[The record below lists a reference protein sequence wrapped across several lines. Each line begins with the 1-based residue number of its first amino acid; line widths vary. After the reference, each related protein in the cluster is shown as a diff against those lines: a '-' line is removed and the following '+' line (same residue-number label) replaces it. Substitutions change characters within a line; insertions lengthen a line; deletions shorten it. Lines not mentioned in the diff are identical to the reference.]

1 MGALNP
7 LFTMVRDYLLKFLP
21 EEKKYSP
28 NTIRSYRKAL
38 ELLFDYVKEQ
48 KKISLHELS
57 FAMID
62 RDMLTCFLDSLEA
75 DRNCSPSTRNHRL
88 NCIRSF
94 YKYAAREDITLV
106 SYYEE
111 IQKVKAAKI
120 SETLVAHMSEKAVQ
134 SILDQPDTS
143 TDLGK
148 RDAFLMLLLYKT
160 GARVQELVDIRLCD
174 IHLGD
179 TPRVL
184 LHGKGA
190 KTRAIP
196 LRDDVVHHLKK
207 YLALFHD
214 SETLYSEQY
223 LFYVIRNKRNKRMTE
238 QNVRVL
244 VNKYGVMAREIN
256 KEVPENVHPHLFRH
270 SWAMVLYHN
279 GVDLTLI
286 SQWLGHSQFETTLV
300 YAHADTEIKRQ
311 AIEKAVPEKSSLKG
325 YLNSERYQIND
336 EDLLKQLTGL
346 K

>member
-28 NTIRSYRKAL
+28 N
-38 ELLFDYVKEQ
+38 
-48 KKISLHELS
+48 
-57 FAMID
+57 
-62 RDMLTCFLDSLEA
+62 SLEA

-120 SETLVAHMSEKAVQ
+120 PETLVAHMSEKAVQ

-196 LRDDVVHHLKK
+196 LRDDVVHHLK
-207 YLALFHD
+207 
-214 SETLYSEQY
+214 T
-223 LFYVIRNKRNKRMTE
+223 
-238 QNVRVL
+238 
-244 VNKYGVMAREIN
+244 
-256 KEVPENVHPHLFRH
+256 
-270 SWAMVLYHN
+270 
-279 GVDLTLI
+279 
-286 SQWLGHSQFETTLV
+286 
-300 YAHADTEIKRQ
+300 
-311 AIEKAVPEKSSLKG
+311 EKA
-325 YLNSERYQIND
+325 YDRTERPG
-336 EDLLKQLTGL
+336 TC
-346 K
+346 